1 MEARKIASYIDYTL
15 LRPGCTE
22 EEIRALC
29 RTAVERS
36 YYAVCVPPYY
46 VAMARR
52 FLPEGGPKLA
62 TVIGFPHGMHLT
74 ETKLYEAR
82 LAFQTGA
89 EEIDVVAATAAFF
102 SGDYAY
108 VRAELRNLT
117 QLTRQ
122 EGGILKIIVET
133 SLYPNSESLRQMCEL
148 CAEAEV
154 DFVKTSTGFVGG
166 GARIEDV
173 RLMRKWLPP
182 TVHIKASG
190 GIRNLEVAWAF
201 LSAGASR
208 IGTSTPL

>member
-1 MEARKIASYIDYTL
+1 MEAHELAQFIDYTL

-22 EEIRALC
+22 EEIRGLC

-46 VAMARR
+46 VAMARAL
-52 FLPEGGPKLA
+52 LPAQGPKLA

-89 EEIDVVAATAAFF
+89 DEIDVVVATAAFF

-108 VRAELRNLT
+108 VRAELRSLVH
-117 QLTRQ
+117 LTRQ
-122 EGGILKIIVET
+122 YGRILKVILET
-133 SLYPNSESLRQMCEL
+133 SLYPNPESLRHMCDL

-154 DFVKTSTGFVGG
+154 HFVKTSTGFVGQ
-166 GARIEDV
+166 GARVEDV
-173 RLMRKWLPP
+173 RLMRQWLPP
-182 TVHIKASG
+182 AIQIKASG
-190 GIRNLEVAWAF
+190 GIRNLESAWAF